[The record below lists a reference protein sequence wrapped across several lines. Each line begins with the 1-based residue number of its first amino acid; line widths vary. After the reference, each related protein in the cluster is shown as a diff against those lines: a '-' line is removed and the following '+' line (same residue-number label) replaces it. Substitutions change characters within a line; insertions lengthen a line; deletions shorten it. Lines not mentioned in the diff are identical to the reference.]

1 MGRAARCRRLAVLP
15 VPDFEIEEAEYS
27 ELESC
32 PLLMSRP
39 KRRAALV
46 AARGLPTNGFGFDI

>member
-1 MGRAARCRRLAVLP
+1 M
-15 VPDFEIEEAEYS
+15 PDFEIEEAEYS